1 MTARPLLFLASLAL
15 ASGSFAQDRCTS
27 QLITE
32 RWLQAHGQH
41 VDLAQEA
48 AHQGASAQRGGGTQT
63 IPVAVHVVYN
73 TTAENVPNSTI
84 MNIIDQMNDDYQAL
98 NADYDDVRPEF
109 ADARGDAQIEFCLA
123 TVDPEG
129 NATTGITRTATT
141 ETWFNPDTETD
152 DMKSAPDGIAPWDPD
167 HYLNVWICD
176 ITSGAT
182 GGLVTAGYA
191 YLPYGGVV
199 GSSIDGLVLD
209 YSYGTG
215 IGDRTA
221 THEVGHYLGL
231 LHPWGDG
238 GCGSTDGVGDTPT
251 TDGPT
256 FSCSNHNLMNCG
268 VLTQY
273 ENFMDYSNC
282 TMMFTNGQAAIMSGI
297 LNGARASLLS
307 STACSG
313 VVPPGGCIPTSANG
327 TAEGDYVDGVSLADI
342 DNVGSGSA
350 GGATYHDYTAQSA
363 TLARGTSY
371 SLQVISGAY
380 EQDVVAA
387 WIDVNG
393 DGVWDD
399 NELVGADAT
408 SVAFQIVQFPFTI
421 PNSATLGTTVMRVR
435 CYFPDTD
442 IPAEANGPDP
452 CVDFSWGETEDY
464 GIVITTSTG
473 IADVPDGGLS
483 IRRSQNAVVLEWPRQ
498 AHDQHVLVIDAS
510 GRTIIDATPEGT
522 SIEVRTSALAPG
534 IYQAMVLLD
543 GEPHVERFPVP

>member
-1 MTARPLLFLASLAL
+1 
-15 ASGSFAQDRCTS
+15 
-27 QLITE
+27 
-32 RWLQAHGQH
+32 
-41 VDLAQEA
+41 
-48 AHQGASAQRGGGTQT
+48 
-63 IPVAVHVVYN
+63 
-73 TTAENVPNSTI
+73 
-84 MNIIDQMNDDYQAL
+84 
-98 NADYDDVRPEF
+98 
-109 ADARGDAQIEFCLA
+109 
-123 TVDPEG
+123 
-129 NATTGITRTATT
+129 
-141 ETWFNPDTETD
+141 
-152 DMKSAPDGIAPWDPD
+152 
-167 HYLNVWICD
+167 
-176 ITSGAT
+176 
-182 GGLVTAGYA
+182 
-191 YLPYGGVV
+191 
-199 GSSIDGLVLD
+199 
-209 YSYGTG
+209 
-215 IGDRTA
+215 
-221 THEVGHYLGL
+221 
-231 LHPWGDG
+231 
-238 GCGSTDGVGDTPT
+238 
-251 TDGPT
+251 
-256 FSCSNHNLMNCG
+256 
-268 VLTQY
+268 
-273 ENFMDYSNC
+273 
-282 TMMFTNGQAAIMSGI
+282 
-297 LNGARASLLS
+297 
-307 STACSG
+307 

-350 GGATYHDYTAQSA
+350 GGSTYHDYTAQSA

-473 IADVPDGGLS
+473 IADVPDGDLS
-483 IRRSQNAVVLEWPRQ
+483 IRQSQNAVVLEWPRQ